1 MCIYVFVSQID
12 PNKVIGFTLDK
23 DGANLPSD
31 LGPWIRED
39 TLEFRVRIEI
49 DDPISDLVKRKG
61 YYVVDDRNVH

>member
-1 MCIYVFVSQID
+1 MFLCLKID
-12 PNKVIGFTLDK
+12 PNNVIGFTLDK